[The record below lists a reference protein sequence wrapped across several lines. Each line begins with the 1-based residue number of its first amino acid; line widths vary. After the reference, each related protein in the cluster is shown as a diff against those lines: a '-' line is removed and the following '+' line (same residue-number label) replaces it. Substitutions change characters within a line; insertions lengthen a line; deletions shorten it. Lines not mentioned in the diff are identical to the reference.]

1 MSALYKSFTNY
12 SITYVSQQQM
22 GSIKTRLDFVSDING
37 VDSNTISAG
46 EDNLSIILTA
56 LISLK
61 YYFNSINSTRDVES
75 VLLIDEIDATLHPSY
90 QIKLLKL
97 FMDFSQKYKIQ
108 IVFTTHSISLLEKM
122 FEYKKHVLYLV
133 DNITSAALMEE
144 PDIYKIKMHLQ
155 SLTEEDIYTDK
166 VIPIFTE
173 DDEARFILGLIFSY
187 FSQHKDNFSSVQRYF
202 HFVHTNISAENLT
215 GIFSDSKLLWTTM
228 KSICILDGDHKSDLT
243 NCIIAL
249 PGKDSPEEFLLKY
262 AKTLYDTDDE
272 FWLAR
277 VVVDKNYGKFY
288 YIDNIVTPVNEFN
301 AKYQKCKDSG
311 QSTKGMTRE
320 FNKDLFNKNKVFF
333 ELLFKHWLNN
343 PINASELDSFYKN
356 LKIMFRK
363 VSTYNEISPNLWS

>member
-144 PDIYKIKMHLQ
+144 PDIYN
-155 SLTEEDIYTDK
+155 
-166 VIPIFTE
+166 
-173 DDEARFILGLIFSY
+173 R
-187 FSQHKDNFSSVQRYF
+187 N
-202 HFVHTNISAENLT
+202 
-215 GIFSDSKLLWTTM
+215 M
-228 KSICILDGDHKSDLT
+228 KSRLNILTS
-243 NCIIAL
+243 
-249 PGKDSPEEFLLKY
+249 Y
-262 AKTLYDTDDE
+262 
-272 FWLAR
+272 
-277 VVVDKNYGKFY
+277 
-288 YIDNIVTPVNEFN
+288 
-301 AKYQKCKDSG
+301 
-311 QSTKGMTRE
+311 
-320 FNKDLFNKNKVFF
+320 
-333 ELLFKHWLNN
+333 
-343 PINASELDSFYKN
+343 
-356 LKIMFRK
+356 
-363 VSTYNEISPNLWS
+363 

>member
-215 GIFSDSKLLWTTM
+215 GIFSDSKLLRTTM